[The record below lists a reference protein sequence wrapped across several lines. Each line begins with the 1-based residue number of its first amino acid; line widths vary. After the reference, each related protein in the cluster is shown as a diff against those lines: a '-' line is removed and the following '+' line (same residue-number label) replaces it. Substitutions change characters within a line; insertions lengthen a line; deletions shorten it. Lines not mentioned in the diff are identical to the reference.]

1 MVRAA
6 VAPKSGPPV
15 GAGGPPAT
23 TGPPPASDPR
33 LQLIYDAG
41 AKTLAQQDTTLGNLR
56 NRTTA
61 LFTAAGLA
69 TSFAAGIGLINTN
82 PAQGRV
88 FPNWAAWVLL
98 GLLAVIGLLSIYV
111 LWPVSNFAFGPDSSI
126 MYDHYE
132 AGESKDELLKF
143 VIVEMNK
150 AQPDNDERIHR
161 RMQAFQLGGMLLLAE
176 ICVLVIALA
185 VH

>member
-1 MVRAA
+1 M
-6 VAPKSGPPV
+6 APRVGPPV
-15 GAGGPPAT
+15 G
-23 TGPPPASDPR
+23 DDR

-41 AKTLAQQDTTLGNLR
+41 SKTLAQQDTTLGNLR

-69 TSFAAGIGLINTN
+69 TSFSAGIGLINTN
-82 PAQGRV
+82 EAQGRV
-88 FPNWAAWVLL
+88 FPAWAAWVLL
-98 GLLAVIGLLSIYV
+98 GLLAAIGVLSIYV
-111 LWPVSNFAFGPDSSI
+111 LWPVKNFAFGPDSSI
-126 MYDHYE
+126 MFSHYE

-150 AQPDNDERIHR
+150 AQPDNDERIHH
-161 RMQAFQLGGMLLLAE
+161 RMQAFQLGGVLLLAE